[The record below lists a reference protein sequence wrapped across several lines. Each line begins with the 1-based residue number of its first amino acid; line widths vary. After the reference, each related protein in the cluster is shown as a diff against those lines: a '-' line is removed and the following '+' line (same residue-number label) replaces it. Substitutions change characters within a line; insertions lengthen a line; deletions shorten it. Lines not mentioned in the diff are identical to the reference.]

1 MLAGDICGPETNLRT
16 GPRASTRNFTCA
28 PPISMTRLWR
38 ARKVPGVLLL
48 ARIERILPGIGG
60 FDHRRSCAP
69 PAAAR
74 YPAALCLAERKAGS
88 TRNPVRAV
96 PARVAVVRT

>member
-28 PPISMTRLWR
+28 PPISMTRMWR
-38 ARKVPGVLLL
+38 ARKLPGVLLL

-60 FDHRRSCAP
+60 FDHRRSRAP
-69 PAAAR
+69 HAAAR
-74 YPAALCLAERKAGS
+74 YAAAPCRSARTAGS
-88 TRNPVRAV
+88 AMIRSRDVLAGG
-96 PARVAVVRT
+96 